1 MLISHSHSFAF
12 FHVPKTAGSSVRVA
26 LGRHATCV
34 DDYWANR
41 ALARIGIPVNR
52 FAPWPYTK
60 LRPHASAAT
69 LAAWVPPEIFERLFK
84 FAFVRNPWDLLVSY
98 WHYLRH
104 NPGHHRRRI
113 ARRLPDFAAYVGY
126 EIRRGRISQSRLLC
140 DRRGRLLVDFVGR
153 YESLP
158 TDFVRICRRV
168 GIEATPAA
176 AATTATTATTTRPP
190 SPPGWPKPSPPTW
203 SGSTTASM
211 TPCRPT
217 SGGPPEPPPGRRK
230 PARRGRLA
238 GSADAATMT

>member
-168 GIEATPAA
+168 GIEATLP
-176 AATTATTATTTRPP
+176 RVN
-190 SPPGWPKPSPPTW
+190 
-203 SGSTTASM
+203 
-211 TPCRPT
+211 
-217 SGGPPEPPPGRRK
+217 
-230 PARRGRLA
+230 A
-238 GSADAATMT
+238 GSRGDYRDYRDYYTPALTARVAEAFAADVERFDYSFDDAVPADVRRAA

>member
-104 NPGHHRRRI
+104 NPGHHRGRI
-113 ARRLPDFAAYVGY
+113 ARRLPDFAAYVEY

-140 DRRGRLLVDFVGR
+140 DRRGRLLIDFVGR

-158 TDFVRICRRV
+158 TDFARICRRV
-168 GIEATPAA
+168 GIEATLP
-176 AATTATTATTTRPP
+176 RVN
-190 SPPGWPKPSPPTW
+190 
-203 SGSTTASM
+203 
-211 TPCRPT
+211 
-217 SGGPPEPPPGRRK
+217 
-230 PARRGRLA
+230 A
-238 GSADAATMT
+238 GSRGDHRDYRDYYTPALTARVAEAFAADVERFDYSFDDAVPADVRRAA

>member
-69 LAAWVPPEIFERLFK
+69 LAAWLPPEIFERLFK

-168 GIEATPAA
+168 GIEATLP
-176 AATTATTATTTRPP
+176 RVN
-190 SPPGWPKPSPPTW
+190 
-203 SGSTTASM
+203 
-211 TPCRPT
+211 
-217 SGGPPEPPPGRRK
+217 
-230 PARRGRLA
+230 A
-238 GSADAATMT
+238 GSRGDYRDYYTPALAARVAEAFATDVERFGYAFEAAPAGLRRAA

>member
-60 LRPHASAAT
+60 FRPHASAAT

-84 FAFVRNPWDLLVSY
+84 FAFVRNPWDLLDSY
-98 WHYLRH
+98 SDYLRH
-104 NPGHHRRRI
+104 NPGHHRGRI
-113 ARRLPDFAAYVGY
+113 ARRLPDFAAYVEY
-126 EIRRGRISQSRLLC
+126 EIRRGQFSQSGLLC

-158 TDFVRICRRV
+158 TDFTFVCHRI
-168 GIEATPAA
+168 GIEATLP
-176 AATTATTATTTRPP
+176 RVN
-190 SPPGWPKPSPPTW
+190 
-203 SGSTTASM
+203 
-211 TPCRPT
+211 
-217 SGGPPEPPPGRRK
+217 
-230 PARRGRLA
+230 A
-238 GSADAATMT
+238 GSRGDHRDYRDYYTPALTARVAEAFAADVERFGYAFDGAEPSGVRRAA

>member
-41 ALARIGIPVNR
+41 ALARIGIPVNC

-104 NPGHHRRRI
+104 NPGHHRGRI
-113 ARRLPDFAAYVGY
+113 ARRLPDFAAYVEY
-126 EIRRGRISQSRLLC
+126 EIRRGQFSQSGLLC

-158 TDFVRICRRV
+158 TDFTFVCRRI
-168 GIEATPAA
+168 GIEATLPRVNA
-176 AATTATTATTTRPP
+176 
-190 SPPGWPKPSPPTW
+190 
-203 SGSTTASM
+203 
-211 TPCRPT
+211 
-217 SGGPPEPPPGRRK
+217 GRRGDYRDYYT
-230 PARRGRLA
+230 PALAARVAEAFAADVERFGYAFDGVEPAGIRR
-238 GSADAATMT
+238 AA